1 MELSLAV
8 NASLVALS
16 KFGRFSSL
24 CQMISSLILSI
35 QPSSARNLS
44 GFRSQEEL
52 TFAAS
57 TRQGRSQPQTLFWR
71 VLLV

>member
-16 KFGRFSSL
+16 KYGEYPLLRR
-24 CQMISSLILSI
+24 IVPPLIWSI
-35 QPSSARNLS
+35 QQSSARNLF

-52 TFAAS
+52 MS
-57 TRQGRSQPQTLFWR
+57 VVSIRRVRSRLRILFWR
-71 VLLV
+71 E